1 MRTRTWFSAVGLLA
15 AIGVTGVSHAAPRGA
30 TANAASPDASVLP
43 RTRSPAVVGI
53 SPDGRKAGPA
63 KATAGWAWAAL
74 RSAFPDARRRIPR
87 TQIPAPFGK
96 HLIPG
101 EKFRFDVNF
110 AGNPAGLAEAEI
122 VAGDPDPFGT
132 PTLKILGRAQTSG
145 VVSLLATVT
154 DEITS
159 VIDAETGAPIHAV
172 NVLDYDGLAP
182 KYKHRNTD
190 QRYEG
195 RGQVR
200 IVDTKD
206 DKVKRKLKAVPAD
219 TYDPMSAMAWVRHLP
234 FEPGTRHK
242 AHVVDGSTLM
252 RIEIEPLGPGTPQN
266 PPSITRA
273 LELGRDGIIELKGTL
288 TRVDEYDQPIP
299 GKKAFGIRAWVSADE
314 RRIPLVME
322 SDMWVGAIRLEL
334 SAYDPPPRPSRGPAT
349 APQRTPPASPKPGPS

>member
-1 MRTRTWFSAVGLLA
+1 MLATVGS
-15 AIGVTGVSHAAPRGA
+15 TSVSQAAPRGA
-30 TANAASPDASVLP
+30 TATAATPDASVLP

-87 TQIPAPFGK
+87 TEIPAPFGE

-101 EKFRFDVNF
+101 EKFRFDVSF
-110 AGNPAGLAEAEI
+110 SGNPAGLAEAEI
-122 VAGDPDPFGT
+122 VAGDPDPFGA

-159 VIDAETGAPIHAV
+159 VIDARTGAPLHAV
-172 NVLDYDGLAP
+172 NVLDYDGFAP

-206 DKVKRKLKAVPAD
+206 DKVKRKLKSVPAD

-242 AHVVDGSTLM
+242 AHVVDGTTLM
-252 RIEIEPLGPGTPQN
+252 RIEIEPVGPGTPSN
-266 PPSITRA
+266 PPSIARA
-273 LELGRDGIIELKGTL
+273 LELGPNGIIELKGTL

-334 SAYDPPPRPSRGPAT
+334 SAYDPPPRPSREPT
-349 APQRTPPASPKPGPS
+349 RTPDRTPSPSPTTVPG